1 MRELLDNRITT
12 LKTQK
17 SNDNSF
23 LPKNNSYLKNSLEKT
38 HEQFVVAPIDK
49 ANGIVAFICKR
60 FYTEVLMKE
69 VGIDLDD
76 VLNKSGTSYYWINI
90 Y

>member
-1 MRELLDNRITT
+1 MDNRITT

-38 HEQFVVAPIDK
+38 HEQFVVAPIHK
-49 ANGIVAFICKR
+49 ANGTVAFICKR
-60 FYTEVLMKE
+60 FYIEVLMKE